1 MSRFNS
7 QLEFVRIVH
16 MSAGAPEHTQRLW
29 AHGGELK
36 LPSMSRVA
44 KTKTSKSVVSARRW
58 ERLQPFLK
66 RREVRQRLMLYLLAA
81 DYTVG
86 ELVKLTRKEL
96 RSLPLHPDMS
106 TARDEMF
113 ELFPEGDLAFVFPS
127 GDPMKH
133 TNIYRIIRTATKI
146 VTGIGMSQEQFR
158 EFLDQV
164 K

>member
-1 MSRFNS
+1 MNRSNSR
-7 QLEFVRIVH
+7 LEFVRIVH
-16 MSAGAPEHTQRLW
+16 MSGGAPEHTQRLW
-29 AHGGELK
+29 AHEGELK

-44 KTKTSKSVVSARRW
+44 KAKTSKSVVTGKRW

-81 DYTVG
+81 NFTVG

-96 RSLPLHPDMS
+96 RGLSLHPEMA

-113 ELFPEGDLAFVFPS
+113 ELFPQGELAFVFPS

-133 TNIYRIIRTATKI
+133 TNIYRIIRTASQM

-158 EFLDQV
+158 EYLDNSQ
-164 K
+164 